1 MTDNHRPAGAQV
13 SVSLHCAS
21 QIDMMP
27 QLTELEQ
34 LGFNWYHIDI
44 TDGVFAPN
52 YALGSSMVLEL
63 RRFTSKP
70 IYVHLMTVKPEE
82 QVRPFLE
89 AGVDG
94 VSFHLETTH
103 LPFRLVRSIHGH
115 GTKAGV
121 VLAPITPVE
130 ALGELIH
137 VVDLVTIMSI
147 EPGYSG
153 QSFMQFSYEK
163 IRQLRAM
170 LNKAESDALIEVDGG
185 VDNSIAEECMR
196 CGADCIVAGLYT
208 VFDSRASLTENYH
221 ALMKALR

>member
-1 MTDNHRPAGAQV
+1 MTDNHRPAGARV

-27 QLTELEQ
+27 QLTALEQ
-34 LGFNWYHIDI
+34 LGFDWYHIDI

-70 IYVHLMTVKPEE
+70 IYVHLMTAKPEE

-89 AGVDG
+89 AGVDA

-103 LPFRLVRSIHGH
+103 LPFRLVKSIREH

-121 VLAPITPVE
+121 VLAPITP
-130 ALGELIH
+130 
-137 VVDLVTIMSI
+137 
-147 EPGYSG
+147 
-153 QSFMQFSYEK
+153 
-163 IRQLRAM
+163 
-170 LNKAESDALIEVDGG
+170 
-185 VDNSIAEECMR
+185 
-196 CGADCIVAGLYT
+196 
-208 VFDSRASLTENYH
+208 SRLWEN
-221 ALMKALR
+221 